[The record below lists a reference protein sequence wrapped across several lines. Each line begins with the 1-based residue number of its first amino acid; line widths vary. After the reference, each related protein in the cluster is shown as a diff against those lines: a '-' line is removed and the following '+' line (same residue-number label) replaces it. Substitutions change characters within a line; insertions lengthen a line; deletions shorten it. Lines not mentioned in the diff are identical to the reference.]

1 MKLKYVLIYVLII
14 IFGALV
20 IDWFLTLL
28 YLALLAGMAGVG

>member
-28 YLALLAGMAGVG
+28 YLAFLAGMAGVG